1 MQPPLP
7 AMIAHIH
14 FIAICG
20 TGMGSLAI
28 LLKEQGYKI
37 SGSDQN
43 IYPPMSIHLE
53 KAAITI
59 LQGYDPKHLD
69 PTVNLVIV
77 GNAVSKTNPLVEEVL
92 KRKISYLS
100 MPQALNHFFITGK
113 KSIVVAGTHG
123 KTTTTALLSHALK
136 KLGARPSYLVG
147 GVPQDGG
154 SSCCFDSGDYF
165 VIEGDEYDTAFFD
178 KGPKFLHYQ
187 PYYTLITSLEFD
199 HADIYRDL
207 EHLTESFSKLVQA
220 TNPKGFLLL
229 CSDYPELLKLKKQFV
244 IPAPAR
250 GGSASGGKA
259 GIHSS
264 SLLTETYGTKG
275 DWEIRNLQFSDKKTQ
290 FEVLD
295 KGIKKADVVIS
306 LPGKHNAINALACFV
321 LLTQLGYQAEK
332 IAEALASFSGVKR
345 RQEIR
350 GIVKDII
357 VIDDFAHH
365 PTAVKETINAIKN
378 RYPDYTLYS
387 VFEPRSNSSKRNI
400 FQKDYAQAFGGS
412 NQVILADVFMPSSIT
427 DGKILD
433 VDQLVFDIT
442 AQGIKAQ
449 HISGVDVITQ
459 KISDEVKP
467 HSVILIMSNGGFG
480 EIHDKIL
487 QKLKSI
493 Q

>member
-7 AMIAHIH
+7 AAIAHIH

-28 LLKEQGYKI
+28 LLKEKGYSI

-43 IYPPMSIHLE
+43 IYPPMSTQLE
-53 KAAITI
+53 KAGIDI
-59 LQGYDPKHLD
+59 SQGYDPKNLNPKPD
-69 PTVNLVIV
+69 LVII

-92 KRKISYLS
+92 KQKIPYLS
-100 MPQALNHFFITGK
+100 MPQALSHFFITGK

-123 KTTTTALLSHALK
+123 KTTTTALLAHALEQ
-136 KLGARPSYLVG
+136 LGARPSYLIG
-147 GVPQDGG
+147 GVPQNGG
-154 SSCCFDSGDYF
+154 PSCHFDSGDYF

-207 EHLTESFSKLVQA
+207 EHLTESFSKLIEA

-229 CSDYPELLKLKKQFV
+229 CSDYPGLLKLKKNAV
-244 IPAPAR
+244 IPAE
-250 GGSASGGKA
+250 A
-259 GIHSS
+259 GIHPN
-264 SLLTETYGTKG
+264 LLTQTYGNNG
-275 DWEIRNLQFSDKKTQ
+275 DWQIQNLQFSDKKTQ
-290 FEVLD
+290 FEVLN
-295 KGIKKADVVIS
+295 KGIKKAEVSIS
-306 LPGKHNAINALACFV
+306 LPGKHNAMNALAVFV
-321 LLTQLGYQAEK
+321 LLTQLGYKPIEITK
-332 IAEALASFSGVKR
+332 ALASFEGVKR

-378 RYPDYTLYS
+378 CYPDYTLYS

-400 FQKDYAQAFGGS
+400 FQEDYAGAFSGS
-412 NQVILADVFMPSSIT
+412 DQVILADVFMPEKVA

-433 VDQLVFDIT
+433 VNQLAQDI
-442 AQGIKAQ
+442 AAKGIKAKN
-449 HISGVDVITQ
+449 ISGVDAIASE
-459 KISDEVKP
+459 IAREVKP
-467 HSVILIMSNGGFG
+467 HSVILVMSNGGFG
-480 EIHDKIL
+480 GIHDKIL
-487 QKLKSI
+487 QKLK
-493 Q
+493 